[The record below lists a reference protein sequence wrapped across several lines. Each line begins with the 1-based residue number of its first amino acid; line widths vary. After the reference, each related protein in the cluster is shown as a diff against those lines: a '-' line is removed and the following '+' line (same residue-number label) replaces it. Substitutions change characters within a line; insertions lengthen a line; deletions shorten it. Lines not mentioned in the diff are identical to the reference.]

1 MARIKVIKRQEPIG
15 WRSCFVLLAAVVL
28 SLFLSSLLLLVGGKP
43 PVEGIIILFKGAFFS
58 RFAIEDALLKATP
71 IFLCSLGVATAFRL
85 QVWNIGAEGQYALGA
100 VGASWVALTF
110 PEALSYLLLPG
121 MALAALCAG
130 GLWGLVP
137 AILRQKLSTNEIIV
151 TLMMNYI
158 AILFLDYLV
167 YGAWKDPVSF
177 GFPMTPEFSEAAVI
191 GKIAGSNFSWGL
203 VHCLVLG
210 TVLWLFL
217 GFTRIGFEIKA
228 AGDSVR
234 AARYAGIP
242 YDRLVMLVMVISGAL
257 AGWAGFLE
265 ASSTVNRLQPSIIA
279 GYGYTAIVVAWLARL
294 NPFYIGIASFLLAGL
309 RVGVEGMQ
317 LDLQVPAAFGG
328 IIEGLIL
335 LTVLAGGLFNSYR
348 VVLRRDEHES

>member
-1 MARIKVIKRQEPIG
+1 MVAIKIVKRQEPIG

-28 SLFLSSLLLLVGGKP
+28 SLLLGGLLLLVGGKP
-43 PVEGIIILFKGAFFS
+43 PIEGIIVLFKGAFFS
-58 RFAIEDALLKATP
+58 RFALEDALIKATP

-100 VGASWVALTF
+100 VGASWVALSY
-110 PEALSYLLLPG
+110 PEAPSYIVLPAMIA
-121 MALAALCAG
+121 MAVAAG

-137 AILRQKLSTNEIIV
+137 AVLRQKLKTNEIIV

-167 YGAWKDPVSF
+167 YGAWKDPASF
-177 GFPMTPEFSEAAVI
+177 GFPMTPAFSEAAIV

-203 VHCLVLG
+203 LHCLILG
-210 TVLWLFL
+210 LVLWLFL
-217 GFTRIGFEIKA
+217 GFTRLGFEIKA
-228 AGDSVR
+228 AGDNVR

-242 YDRLVMLVMVISGAL
+242 YDRLVMLVMVVSGAL

-265 ASSTVNRLQPSIIA
+265 ASSTVNRLQPSIMA

-294 NPFYIGIASFLLAGL
+294 NPFYIAIASFLLAGL

-335 LTVLAGGLFNSYR
+335 LTVLAGGLFNNYR
-348 VVLRRDEHES
+348 LVLRRDNRDV